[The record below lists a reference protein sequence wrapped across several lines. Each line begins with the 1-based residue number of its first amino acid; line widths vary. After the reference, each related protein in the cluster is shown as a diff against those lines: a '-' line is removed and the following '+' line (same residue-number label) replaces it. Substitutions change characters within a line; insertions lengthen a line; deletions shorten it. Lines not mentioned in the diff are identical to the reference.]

1 MQVEVQLYAN
11 LRKYAPEQEPVLLL
25 DLDDGARLS
34 DILRTLRIG
43 EDVELVILVNGRPG
57 KEEGVLRD
65 GDRIVMFPPVAG
77 G

>member
-11 LRKYAPEQEPVLLL
+11 LRKYAPEKDPLLLL
-25 DLDDGARLS
+25 DLDDGARVS

-43 EDVELVILVNGRPG
+43 EDVELVLLVNGRPG
-57 KEEGVLRD
+57 KKDGVLRD